1 MVAGLCIEIPD
12 LADTYEEGDEMIDKN
27 SDIRS
32 VDRNALKSINSVKID
47 PSLDKEGKMRS
58 FVEQIGNPCCYLD
71 GETVVKISYAE
82 TDTTLEEQLRAYI
95 YSLG

>member
-1 MVAGLCIEIPD
+1 M
-12 LADTYEEGDEMIDKN
+12 TDKN
-27 SDIRS
+27 LDIRS
-32 VDRNALKSINSVKID
+32 IDRNDLKSINSVKID

-58 FVEQIGNPCCYLD
+58 FIEQIENPYCYLD

-82 TDTTLEEQLRAYI
+82 TDTTLEERLRAYI

>member
-1 MVAGLCIEIPD
+1 M
-12 LADTYEEGDEMIDKN
+12 ADTYEEGDEMTDKN
-27 SDIRS
+27 LDIRS
-32 VDRNALKSINSVKID
+32 VDRNDLKSD

-58 FVEQIGNPCCYLD
+58 FIEQIENPCCYLD

-82 TDTTLEEQLRAYI
+82 TDTTLEERLRAYI